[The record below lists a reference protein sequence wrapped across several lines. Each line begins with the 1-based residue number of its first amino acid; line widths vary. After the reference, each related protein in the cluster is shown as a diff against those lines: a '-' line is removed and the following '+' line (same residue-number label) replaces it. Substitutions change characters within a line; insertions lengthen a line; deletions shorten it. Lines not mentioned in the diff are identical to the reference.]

1 MFIYQKMKR
10 RLMQIDRLEKLV
22 EDSSNFLVGTLGKR
36 IAWSA
41 YFPLRLLVKRREY
54 VEAIRVPSKMDHA
67 KSGVLTGIGIALAK
81 TIGLGFEKGTTG
93 YLLFKNC
100 PLVGARIKD
109 FFDLA
114 IIEIIFPVAEKYADG
129 LLKKGYDVAIKA
141 NVKGFRFVNKRL
153 LGTKFEI
160 YGGKRELEDLLKNEK
175 LRNLCEKY
183 FSQIIYWTSLK
194 GVGVI
199 SLTVKDFDEKRMS
212 VIEFS
217 VPRFNKK
224 QIDFHRQNN
233 KDVEVLPEII
243 FDISREISEELL
255 EKESIEW

>member
-1 MFIYQKMKR
+1 MSER
-10 RLMQIDRLEKLV
+10 EL
-22 EDSSNFLVGTLGKR
+22 R
-36 IAWSA
+36 I
-41 YFPLRLLVKRREY
+41 
-54 VEAIRVPSKMDHA
+54 
-67 KSGVLTGIGIALAK
+67 
-81 TIGLGFEKGTTG
+81 
-93 YLLFKNC
+93 
-100 PLVGARIKD
+100 

-114 IIEIIFPVAEKYADG
+114 IIEIIFPVAEQYADG

-141 NVKGFRFVNKRL
+141 KVKGFRFVNKRL